1 MTFNDEIA
9 AATPGAAIVYH
20 TGVAVG
26 TEAPDV
32 ALAAR
37 AAYAA
42 GLVELVQSRR
52 GDSEFAY
59 VAIVRRHKR
68 PPVLN
73 GAWLEEAGSNAGTI
87 SAKQAELTEP

>member
-20 TGVAVG
+20 TGANLAGVV
-26 TEAPDV
+26 DV

-37 AAYAA
+37 NAYCA

-52 GDSEFAY
+52 GDNEFAY
-59 VAIVRRHKR
+59 VAIKRRHKR

-73 GAWLEEAGSNAGTI
+73 GAWLDSDDDAGTI
-87 SAKQAELTEP
+87 SPKQAELTEP